1 MNFRFTDPWWL
12 VLWLIAVP
20 WTLYFHFKSD
30 AGMGRF
36 RRGLALGLRLV
47 ILTLAVCSVAGLQHL
62 KPVEGMNVFFVLD
75 RSDSIPAPQ
84 QESARQFVNRTAS
97 LKKKG
102 DRGGVVVFGSS
113 ASIESSAN
121 PVVDLQK
128 IHSVISTERTD
139 LAGAIRLAAAAFPET
154 GQKRIV
160 LISDGNENVGDAAA
174 AGFAAKPLG
183 VSIDVLPLGATRKND
198 ISIQKLS
205 LPPQL
210 KKGQTFDVK
219 IFAQADRAQRGTVRL
234 YRNDQLLGEQSV
246 SLDAGKN
253 LFSFPQTLSEPGFY
267 SYEVQL
273 DAPGDMVPQNNRA
286 TSFTSVKGDP
296 RVLLV
301 SSQPEQDGNLADVL
315 RSAKMDLKVAGIT
328 GFPGNLAEMQSYDA
342 IFLSNVA
349 AGDLGLDL
357 MRLLES
363 AVRDFGIGLVCIG
376 GDQAFAAGGYRG
388 TPLESALPLDMEL
401 SSKKVLPS
409 GAIVIVCHATEF
421 PNGNQ
426 WARDIA
432 FAALDALG
440 PQDEMGIV
448 LWDGTDRWLFE
459 LAKVA
464 DKKAM
469 GRAIAGMNPG
479 DMPNFQHVMELAT
492 EALKKSNS
500 SIKHMVVFSDGDPG
514 APDGKLMSEIA
525 GSRITVS
532 TVMIGGHVN
541 PDTMM
546 DIASK
551 GKGQFY
557 DVRSPA
563 SLPQIFIKE
572 AAVILKSAIFEE
584 PFKPRLASSSELT
597 RGISG
602 AEFPVLRGYVATT
615 PKPRAEVPLLSDK
628 GDPLLAHW
636 QFGLGRSVAFTSD
649 AKARWAAQ
657 WLTWD
662 RYRQFWTQTAQ
673 WSLRRLESSEFNTDI
688 SIEKGEGILTVEA
701 LDAQGGFRN
710 FLNLQAVVVG
720 PKGEKQTVR
729 LQQSGPGHYEA
740 RFPTKEVGAYL
751 LNLLDFKDGVVR
763 SRQSLGT
770 SVNYSPEFNSSE
782 SNLPLLNRLAES
794 TGGRMLDLDKPE
806 DSPFLHDRKKTHQP
820 LDLWE
825 LLLKLAIVL
834 FPLDVAIRRIQPDWE
849 EWRKATRSLRRY
861 LLFWQKQTTTP
872 DPEESLGALL
882 ARRDEVR
889 SRRPVAA
896 PVDPELFKP
905 RDASRQDPAVL
916 GDFAAGASSTART
929 VAPVETEP
937 ENPSGSAETE
947 EPPAT
952 TSKLLAAK
960 RRAQQRTK

>member
-1 MNFRFTDPWWL
+1 MNFRLTDPWWL
-12 VLWLIAVP
+12 LLWLVAVP
-20 WTLYFHFKSD
+20 WTLYFHFRSD
-30 AGMGRF
+30 VGMSAF
-36 RRGLALGLRLV
+36 RKWLALGLRLFIV
-47 ILTLAVCSVAGLQHL
+47 TLTVLSIAGLQHL

-75 RSDSIPAPQ
+75 RSDSVPSPQ
-84 QESARQFVNRTAS
+84 QEAARQFVNQTSA
-97 LKKKG
+97 LKKKE

-121 PVVDLQK
+121 PVVHLQK
-128 IHSVISTERTD
+128 IHSVLSTERTD

-174 AGFAAKPLG
+174 AAYAAGPLG
-183 VSIDVLPLGATRKND
+183 ISIDVLPLGAARKND
-198 ISIQKLS
+198 TSIQKLS

-219 IFAQADRAQRGTVRL
+219 IFAQADRLQSGKVRL
-234 YRNDQLLGEQSV
+234 YRNDQLLGEQQV
-246 SLDAGKN
+246 TLDAGKN
-253 LFSFPQTLSEPGFY
+253 LFSFPQTLTEPGFY

-296 RVLLV
+296 RILLV
-301 SSQPEQDGNLADVL
+301 SSAPEQDANLADVL
-315 RSAKMDLKVAGIT
+315 RSAQFDLKVAGIN

-409 GAIVIVCHATEF
+409 GAMVIVCHATEF

-448 LWDGTDRWLFE
+448 MWDGTDRWLFE

-479 DMPNFQHVMELAT
+479 DMPNFQRVMEMAN
-492 EALKKSNS
+492 EGLKKSNA

-514 APDGKLMSEIA
+514 APDAKLMSEIV
-525 GSRITVS
+525 GNRITLS

-546 DIASK
+546 DLATK

-563 SLPQIFIKE
+563 SLPQIFVKE

-597 RGISG
+597 RGIGG
-602 AEFPVLRGYVATT
+602 AEFPMLRGYVATS
-615 PKPRAEVPLLSDK
+615 PKPRAEVPLVSDK
-628 GDPLLAHW
+628 GDPVLAHW
-636 QFGLGRSVAFTSD
+636 QFGLGRAVAFTSD
-649 AKARWAAQ
+649 AKARWAAP
-657 WLTWD
+657 WLSWD
-662 RYRQFWTQTAQ
+662 RYRQFWIQVAQ
-673 WSLRRLESSEFNTDI
+673 WSLRRLENSEFNTDI

-701 LDAQGGFRN
+701 VDSQGNFRN
-710 FLNLQAVVVG
+710 FLNLQTVVVG

-740 RFPTKEVGAYL
+740 RFPTKEVGMYL

-770 SVNYSPEFNSSE
+770 SVNYSPEFNASE
-782 SNLPLLNRLAES
+782 PNTPLLGRLAET
-794 TGGRMLDLDKPE
+794 TGGKMLDLERPE

-820 LDLWE
+820 RDLWE
-825 LLLKLAIVL
+825 WLLKLAIVL
-834 FPLDVAIRRIQPDWE
+834 FPLDIAVRRIQPDWE
-849 EWRKATRSLRRY
+849 EWKKATRSLRRF
-861 LLFWQKQTTTP
+861 LFFWEKPAVTP
-872 DPEESLGALL
+872 DAEESLGALL

-889 SRRPVAA
+889 ARRPASTAA
-896 PVDPELFKP
+896 DPEIFKP
-905 RDASRQDPAVL
+905 RDPAGSNASVL
-916 GDFAAGASSTART
+916 GDFSTPRSEPTAQPSTPTGQATVSAPEQAG
-929 VAPVETEP
+929 
-937 ENPSGSAETE
+937 E
-947 EPPAT
+947 EAGT

-960 RRAQQRTK
+960 RRAQKRNL